1 MSALAV
7 RPLAGADRAWTDAQ
21 LRASWG
27 GTLMAT
33 RGRLHDLGASPGFV
47 ATLGGARIA
56 LATYRLAADGCELL
70 SLDSLREGQGA
81 GTALLAA
88 GCRRLC
94 RSPPTTTPA
103 PCAPT
108 SGAASASPPS
118 TATRSP
124 PRASS
129 SRRSPSS
136 ATTLSRSATSWSW
149 NCRLVERADHRRRAA
164 RSLRQSSSGDTNPPL
179 WKNRCTRILP

>member
-27 GTLMAT
+27 GTIMAT

-56 LATYRLAADGCELL
+56 LATYRLASLGCELL

-88 GCRRLC
+88 VADAARAAGCRRLW
-94 RSPPTTTPA
+94 PITTNDN
-103 PCAPT
+103 
-108 SGAASASPPS
+108 
-118 TATRSP
+118 TRALRFYQWRGFS

-136 ATTLSRSATSWSW
+136 ATTTSRSATKWNW
-149 NCRLVERADHRRRAA
+149 NCRLVERGDHRRRAA
-164 RSLRQSSSGDTNPPL
+164 RSLRQSSSGDTNPPGR
-179 WKNRCTRILP
+179 KNRCTRILP

>member
-88 GCRRLC
+88 GCRRLWPITINDNTRAL
-94 RSPPTTTPA
+94 RSYQRR
-103 PCAPT
+103 
-108 SGAASASPPS
+108 GFRLAA
-118 TATRSP
+118 
-124 PRASS
+124 
-129 SRRSPSS
+129 
-136 ATTLSRSATSWSW
+136 L
-149 NCRLVERADHRRRAA
+149 HRDAVAAA
-164 RSLRQSSSGDTNPPL
+164 RLLKPTIPLLGDDAIPIRDELELELPL
-179 WKNRCTRILP
+179 GGAG

>member
-27 GTLMAT
+27 GTIMAT

-88 GCRRLC
+88 VADAACAAGCRRLW
-94 RSPPTTTPA
+94 PITTNDNTRA
-103 PCAPT
+103 LRFYQRR
-108 SGAASASPPS
+108 GFRLAA
-118 TATRSP
+118 
-124 PRASS
+124 
-129 SRRSPSS
+129 
-136 ATTLSRSATSWSW
+136 L
-149 NCRLVERADHRRRAA
+149 HRDAVAAA
-164 RSLRQSSSGDTNPPL
+164 RLLKPTIPLLGDDAIPIRDELELELPL
-179 WKNRCTRILP
+179 GGEG